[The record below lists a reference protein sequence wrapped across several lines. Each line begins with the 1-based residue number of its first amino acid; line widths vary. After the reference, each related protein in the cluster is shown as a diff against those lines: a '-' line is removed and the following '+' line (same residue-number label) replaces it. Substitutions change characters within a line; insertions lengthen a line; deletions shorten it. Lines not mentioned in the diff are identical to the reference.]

1 MYTVLLALILPLGM
15 SDARAASKKDA
26 PEDAPTVLESL
37 DESTRAQ
44 LDASF
49 AAAYVWEHRATFR
62 QRGAVTGIAV
72 AALREGEVPAWLA
85 IDAAGWAWRSEDRGS
100 SWVLV
105 MRGAAAPEARG
116 KEEVLLEAEALR
128 DELLE
133 GAEPV
138 VDGTDVDV
146 SNVQEAL
153 QLANEEASAA
163 APDGNGTQEVEPRV
177 WFHPDA
183 PSIALLSRADGTWR
197 SDDGGRNWE
206 FVDAMLSTTF
216 FAVDTTILAAT
227 SDGVRWSTD
236 GGRGWIDVEDATD
249 GVFIHGLARAGS
261 YIYASGDRG
270 LFRSTDGLRWVTARS
285 VEGTPVLAVVP
296 DLSWP
301 GGAWVATPGGV
312 LRTDDD
318 GATFYA
324 TDRALLR
331 GLRQIVPLPGAGHLL
346 ALTADGPWETLD
358 GGVRWLPLARLLT
371 EPDVRDVAFD
381 EGLPVIATRSGL
393 FRLTQPVELAERPRA
408 IPLPPLYDMI
418 ARAQKRRGL
427 DTDMLSLA
435 RRRVTAALAPRLE
448 LVYDWGKG
456 AGRTADFIDAA
467 NTEAN
472 DGDWSLTGRVCWGA
486 CASSASSI
494 VYDPSEAAYLAD
506 DSLFVVGEEV
516 FEEGD
521 AVAAAANVA
530 QAIRSYER
538 YTAGVVTEAWM
549 ARQRLNQEQAV
560 VDLLPLK
567 DRVAHA
573 LDIAEADAR
582 LDAWTEGAFGA
593 ALAALSTTSFPSL
606 ETP

>member
-1 MYTVLLALILPLGM
+1 MPSVLLALLLPFGVT
-15 SDARAASKKDA
+15 DARAASDKDA
-26 PEDAPTVLESL
+26 PEAPPSVVEALGDAALGQLEASYA
-37 DESTRAQ
+37 ST
-44 LDASF
+44 L
-49 AAAYVWEHRATFR
+49 VWEHRATFR
-62 QRGAVTGIAV
+62 QRGAVTGLAV
-72 AALREGEVPAWLA
+72 ASARDGEVPAWLA

-116 KEEVLLEAEALR
+116 KEEVLLEAESLR

-133 GAEPV
+133 GAEPDV
-138 VDGTDVDV
+138 VGTEVDTTAV
-146 SNVQEAL
+146 REAL
-153 QLANEEASAA
+153 QTANEEASAA
-163 APDGNGTQEVEPRV
+163 TPSGNGGQEIEPRV
-177 WFHPDA
+177 WFHPDEPRVA
-183 PSIALLSRADGTWR
+183 FLSRADGTWR

-206 FVDAMLSTTF
+206 FVDSMLATTF
-216 FAVDTTILAAT
+216 FAVDGTLLAGT

-261 YIYASGDRG
+261 YVYASGDRG
-270 LFRSTDGLRWVTARS
+270 LFRSADGLRWVTARS

-296 DLSWP
+296 DASWP

-324 TDRALLR
+324 TERAVLR

-346 ALTADGPWETLD
+346 ALTADGPWETMD
-358 GGVRWLPLARLLT
+358 GGLRWLPLARLLT

-381 EGLPVIATRSGL
+381 EGLPVIATRSGV
-393 FRLTQPVELAERPRA
+393 FRLTKPMELAERPRA
-408 IPLPPLYDMI
+408 VPLPPLYDMI
-418 ARAQKRRGL
+418 ARAQQRRGL

-435 RRRVTAALAPRLE
+435 RRRVAAALAPRFE
-448 LVYDWGKG
+448 VVYDWGKG

-472 DGDWSLTGRVCWGA
+472 DGDWSLTARACWGA

-506 DSLFVVGEEV
+506 DTLFVVGDQV
-516 FEEGD
+516 FDEGD

-530 QAIRSYER
+530 QSIRSYER

-567 DRVAHA
+567 DQVVHA
-573 LDIAEADAR
+573 LAIAEADAR
-582 LDAWTEGAFGA
+582 LDLYTDGAFSRQ
-593 ALAALSTTSFPSL
+593 LAILQAQPQ
-606 ETP
+606 EPR

>member
-1 MYTVLLALILPLGM
+1 MLTVLLALLVPFGV
-15 SDARAASKKDA
+15 SDAAAASKKDEPEEA
-26 PEDAPTVLESL
+26 PSVVESMDDA
-37 DESTRAQ
+37 TRAQ

-49 AAAYVWEHRATFR
+49 ASTYVWEHRATFR

-72 AALREGEVPAWLA
+72 AAAGAGDVPAWLA

-116 KEEVLLEAEALR
+116 KEEVLLEAESLR
-128 DELLE
+128 DELLD
-133 GAEPV
+133 GAEAE
-138 VDGTDVDV
+138 VDGTEVDTTAV
-146 SNVQEAL
+146 RDAL
-153 QLANEEASAA
+153 QTANEEAAA
-163 APDGNGTQEVEPRV
+163 TAPDTTGAQEVEPRV

-183 PSIALLSRADGTWR
+183 PSVAFLSRADGTWR

-206 FVDAMLSTTF
+206 FVDAMLATSF
-216 FAVDTTILAAT
+216 FAVDGTILAGT

-249 GVFIHGLARAGS
+249 GVVVHGLARAGS
-261 YIYASGDRG
+261 YIYASGNRG
-270 LFRSTDGLRWVTARS
+270 LFRSADGLRWVTARS

-296 DLSWP
+296 DASWP

-346 ALTADGPWETLD
+346 ALTSDGPWETMD

-381 EGLPVIATRSGL
+381 EGLPVIATRSGV
-393 FRLTQPVELAERPRA
+393 FRLTRPMELAERPRA
-408 IPLPPLYDMI
+408 VPLPPLYDMI
-418 ARAQKRRGL
+418 ARAQTRRGL

-435 RRRVTAALAPRLE
+435 RRRVAAALAPRLE

-506 DSLFVVGEEV
+506 DSLFVVGDQV
-516 FEEGD
+516 FDEGD

-530 QAIRSYER
+530 QSIRSYER

-582 LDAWTEGAFGA
+582 LDAWTEGAFTR
-593 ALAALSTTSFPSL
+593 ALAALSTTSSPSL